1 MAFAQKGEVG
11 PNDVVD
17 ITAAVTELRV
27 ETTR

>member
-1 MAFAQKGEVG
+1 MAFAQGGQVG

-17 ITAAVTELRV
+17 IVASVTELRV